1 MKALYEF
8 FQNIGLVT
16 LDALWFPMIIWTVV
30 ALLAFIG
37 LKISKNLNP
46 LYHYHL
52 RSAVIAAIPFGLAS
66 SFLIQFLADRS
77 TSSSSFEPVF
87 FVVES
92 PISQTF
98 NSTAASTSFT
108 PDWFEPHFLLGAI
121 TTALLLISVLM
132 LLRLFWT
139 YFNLKKLHK
148 SLTKVELTGIQAFK
162 NIKAKGVKLSYHD
175 HPLVPFTFGWKQP
188 IIVLPNSIKDDP
200 EKVRMAIQ
208 HEMVHI
214 NRGDYL
220 LQLFLSSIQ
229 SIFWFHPL
237 IWLGSREIETYREI
251 SCDQEVLSTTGISLK
266 RYASMLYELVPLQK
280 GMGSFS
286 ISMAVQKSTLKQ
298 RIETMKYHKLHKNSL
313 KRSLL
318 FLTFMIIAVTIPIAC
333 SDMQAPQGLSFEAL
347 ENQDFQIKDIA
358 IEINGKQTV
367 DYDGGGITAKGLKAF
382 VISSGE
388 YGVFMI
394 SPKKFDGASLAG
406 EITGNQIIFNLN
418 QLAVNINSS
427 IEILP
432 GISEAEAW
440 VKHFPK
446 QVHGF
451 SHGAIVA
458 DGDLE
463 EYLTKYLNPEKNE
476 DDVFVVVEEMPKLIG
491 GLESL
496 QSKIEY
502 PEQAKKM
509 GIEGRVTITFI
520 VDENGNVENPMIVRG
535 IGGGADEEAL
545 RAVKEVKFS
554 PGLQRGR
561 PVRVKYT
568 LPVIFR
574 LTDSDF

>member
-1 MKALYEF
+1 MKTLYEF

-16 LDALWFPMIIWTVV
+16 LDTLWFPMIIWTVV
-30 ALLAFIG
+30 AFLAFLV
-37 LKISKNLNP
+37 LKVSKNLNP

-66 SFLIQFLADRS
+66 SFLIQFLADSS

-92 PISQTF
+92 PIAQAF
-98 NSTAASTSFT
+98 NSTVSSTTFT
-108 PDWFEPHFLLGAI
+108 PDWFEPHFLLGTI
-121 TTALLLISVLM
+121 TTVILFISLIM
-132 LLRLFWT
+132 LFRLFWT

-148 SLTKVELTGIQAFK
+148 SLTKIELTGIQAFK
-162 NIKAKGVKLSYHD
+162 NTKAKRVKLSYHD

-188 IIVLPNSIKDDP
+188 IIVLPNSIKNDP
-200 EKVRMAIQ
+200 EKVRMAVQ

-214 NRGDYL
+214 QRGDYL

-229 SIFWFHPL
+229 SVLWFHPL
-237 IWLGSREIETYREI
+237 IWIGSKEIETYREI
-251 SCDQEVLSTTGISLK
+251 SCDQEVLSTTGISVK
-266 RYASMLYELVPLQK
+266 NYASMLYELVPLQK

-347 ENQDFQIKDIA
+347 ENQDFQIKDII

-476 DDVFVVVEEMPKLIG
+476 DDVFVVVEKMPQLIG
-491 GLESL
+491 GLASI
-496 QSKIEY
+496 QSKVNY
-502 PEQAKKM
+502 PEMAKRA
-509 GIEGRVTITFI
+509 GIEGRVTVQFI
-520 VDENGNVENPMIVRG
+520 VNENGDVEDPKIIRG
-535 IGGGADEEAL
+535 VGGGADEEAL
-545 RAVKEVKFS
+545 RVIKEAKFTA
-554 PGLQRGR
+554 GVQRGR
-561 PVRVKYT
+561 IVRVQYT
-568 LPVIFR
+568 LPIIFK
-574 LTDSDF
+574 LSDSDF

>member
-8 FQNIGLVT
+8 FQNLGMVS
-16 LDALWFPMIIWTVV
+16 LDTLWFPMIIWTIV

-37 LKISKNLNP
+37 LRISKNLNP

-66 SFLIQFLADRS
+66 SFLIQFLAG
-77 TSSSSFEPVF
+77 SSSSSSNFGPVF
-87 FVVES
+87 FVVEN
-92 PISQTF
+92 PIAQTF
-98 NSTAASTSFT
+98 NSTITSTAFT
-108 PDWFEPHFLLGAI
+108 PNWFEPHFLLGAI
-121 TTALLLISVLM
+121 TTVMLSVSVMM
-132 LLRLFWT
+132 LFRLFWT

-148 SLTKVELTGIQAFK
+148 SLMKIELTDIQTLE
-162 NIKAKGVKLSYHD
+162 NTNAKRVKLSYHD